1 MPMLVITMSM
11 PTAGTRYTFISNL
24 QRCQYSC
31 NHTVT
36 VTLATSSM
44 DPMMMMGITADAK
57 IAVRPKIL
65 YQAATMLKESAVN
78 NVK

>member
-1 MPMLVITMSM
+1 
-11 PTAGTRYTFISNL
+11 
-24 QRCQYSC
+24 
-31 NHTVT
+31 
-36 VTLATSSM
+36 M